1 MYFSTHDTINL
12 SLRISLLFI
21 EDNNLEQ
28 KVNKEMEIFST
39 PISCHLII
47 SKLNFNQK
55 DTKYFPD
62 ISKHLFTQSTRRQ
75 ILTETPFHKI
85 KTPF

>member
-1 MYFSTHDTINL
+1 
-12 SLRISLLFI
+12 
-21 EDNNLEQ
+21 
-28 KVNKEMEIFST
+28 MEIFST

-62 ISKHLFTQSTRRQ
+62 ISKYLSMQSTRRQ
-75 ILTETPFHKI
+75 ALTETPFEKI